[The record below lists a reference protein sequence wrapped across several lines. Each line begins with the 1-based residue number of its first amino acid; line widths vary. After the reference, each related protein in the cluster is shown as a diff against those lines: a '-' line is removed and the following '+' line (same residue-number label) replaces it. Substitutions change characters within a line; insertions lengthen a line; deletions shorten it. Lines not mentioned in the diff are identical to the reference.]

1 MTRAEMREAL
11 IEIIRGILAN
21 ENITEIKDDVPLDN
35 QVNLDSMDYLDLFLA
50 IKKKY
55 RIDVPEAD
63 YDNFKTMKGALD
75 YLESKLK
82 EM

>member
-1 MTRAEMREAL
+1 MTRAEIKEAL
-11 IEIIRGILAN
+11 IEMIRGILAK
-21 ENITEIKDDVPLDN
+21 ETITEIKDDVPLDH

-55 RIDVPEAD
+55 RIDVPEVD
-63 YDNFKTMKGALD
+63 YGHFKTMKGALD
-75 YLESKLK
+75 YLESKLE